1 MKARSSCNKSAMT
14 LRRFFG
20 DALTCVVLTVTG
32 TAFALDYRSVTEAAP
47 MYDAP
52 SAKAK
57 PLFVVLAGT
66 PVELVVSLEGW
77 SKVRDNR
84 GDLAWMEKKYLTEK
98 RNVIVRFDRVQV
110 RATAEDSAT
119 LVFEAERDVVLEL
132 LEAAPGGWVRVKH
145 RDGQSGFVKATQVWG
160 L

>member
-1 MKARSSCNKSAMT
+1 MVP
-14 LRRFFG
+14 RRFFAVLLG
-20 DALTCVVLTVTG
+20 MAALVPP
-32 TAFALDYRSVTEAAP
+32 AHALDYRTLSEAAP
-47 MYDAP
+47 VYDAP
-52 SAKAK
+52 SAKSK

-84 GDLAWMEKKYLTEK
+84 GDLVWVEKKYLAEK
-98 RNVIVRFDRVQV
+98 RNVIVRAELAQV
-110 RATAEDSAT
+110 RAAAEDKAA

-132 LEAAPGGWVRVKH
+132 VEAVPGGWAKVQH
-145 RDGQSGFVKATQVWG
+145 RDGQSGFLKAPQVWG